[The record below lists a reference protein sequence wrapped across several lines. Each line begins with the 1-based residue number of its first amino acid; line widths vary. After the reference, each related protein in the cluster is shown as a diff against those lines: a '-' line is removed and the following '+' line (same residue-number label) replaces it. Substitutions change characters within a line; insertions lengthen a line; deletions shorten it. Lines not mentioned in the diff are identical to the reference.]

1 MRTTANG
8 STSLSTEPGLEVARR
23 CGRRAGELSMR
34 SEEFRTRRAAHNVRR
49 HCAGTKFFH
58 HPIAGTLELNYQV
71 LGLEEDPGHT
81 LTVYPATPGSPS
93 EEALQLLATRAATE
107 KVAGY
112 ASPLKQ

>member
-1 MRTTANG
+1 
-8 STSLSTEPGLEVARR
+8 
-23 CGRRAGELSMR
+23 MR

-93 EEALQLLATRAATE
+93 EEALQLLATWRRRKSSRATPARSSS
-107 KVAGY
+107 
-112 ASPLKQ
+112 SP